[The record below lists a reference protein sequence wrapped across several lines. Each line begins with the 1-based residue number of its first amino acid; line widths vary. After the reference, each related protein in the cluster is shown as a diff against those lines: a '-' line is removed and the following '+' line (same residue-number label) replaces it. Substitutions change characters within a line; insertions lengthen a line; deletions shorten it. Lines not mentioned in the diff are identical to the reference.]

1 MCLVCRNSISIQTVL
16 QISSQV
22 DWPILWNCWV
32 SQWQAIFVLRGL
44 HSLGSR
50 LSLIMLLLDYVVYLA
65 RKMVKQSV
73 ALLLPSCN
81 SWLISNAQKWQQR
94 FNNWY
99 INTQKGNLLPVVL
112 QLTLGWVK
120 NYIDEI
126 SMFMTTCCYCIT
138 SFPFWLHL
146 QFIYVALKKFFHNL
160 LLTEGGK

>member
-22 DWPILWNCWV
+22 DWPILWNCWF

-112 QLTLGWVK
+112 QLRLLGK
-120 NYIDEI
+120 K
-126 SMFMTTCCYCIT
+126 
-138 SFPFWLHL
+138 LHWWNL
-146 QFIYVALKKFFHNL
+146 HVYDNML
-160 LLTEGGK
+160 LLHYFFPLLAAFAIYLCCS